1 MALTQDNELFAFG
14 ANQQGE
20 CGTGGM
26 TDINSPK
33 QIEMPGRRK
42 KLDPFGEQKVAI
54 DELTKP

>member
-42 KLDPFGEQKVAI
+42 KLDQFGE
-54 DELTKP
+54 